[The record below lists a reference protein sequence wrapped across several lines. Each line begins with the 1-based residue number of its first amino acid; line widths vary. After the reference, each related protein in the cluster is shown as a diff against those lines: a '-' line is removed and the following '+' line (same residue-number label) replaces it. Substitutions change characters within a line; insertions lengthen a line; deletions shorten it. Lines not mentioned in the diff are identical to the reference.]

1 MQKAVES
8 GRQAYL
14 AGRMENTPLASASS
28 PQKGLIE

>member
-14 AGRMENTPLASASS
+14 AGRMKKTPLTSASS
-28 PQKGLIE
+28 PQKGLME

>member
-14 AGRMENTPLASASS
+14 AGRMENTPLLQLLHPKKA
-28 PQKGLIE
+28 